1 MDNRPAVISPNLW
14 IVAVVLVAIVVGAV
28 AVLRIDRSGRG
39 GSGLSDRFD
48 YSIEQYE
55 TIDPALI
62 RYDETGEIPIEMRDP
77 RAVAVGPDDR
87 IYVAGDA
94 ALHVFNAAGTL
105 LSKMDLGGEPTCLA
119 VGGAEHAFPGRV
131 YVGVGRVVEAY
142 DAVGKTPAV
151 WRIPGLP
158 SVGHANDPPNGRVR
172 LTSIATAKD
181 DVFLA
186 DYANRIVL
194 RLDTSGKLIGRI
206 GKHDKDRGI
215 RGFAIPS
222 PFFDVA
228 VAPDGLLWVVN
239 PGAQRLEAYTFDGNL
254 ERFWGEA
261 NVAVEG
267 FFGCCNPANFA
278 VFPDG
283 RFVTAEKGLLR
294 VKVYT
299 PDGLFDCV
307 VAGPEQLDSPAG
319 IGGSSRFDHQLRAVD
334 VAVDGKNRVLIL
346 DLAGRKLRIYEPK
359 SGVQG
364 SGFGVQDLRPN
375 VQLQV
380 LNPEP

>member
-1 MDNRPAVISPNLW
+1 MENRPAVISPNLW
-14 IVAVVLVAIVVGAV
+14 IVAIVLAAVVVGVV
-28 AVLRIDRSGRG
+28 ALMWNDRSGRG

-48 YSIEQYE
+48 YAIEQYE
-55 TIDPALI
+55 EIDPGLFG
-62 RYDETGEIPIEMRDP
+62 YDQTGEIATGMRVA

-94 ALHVFNAAGTL
+94 AVHVFDATGTL

-142 DAVGKTPAV
+142 DAVGDAPAV
-151 WRIPGLP
+151 WQIPGDNA
-158 SVGHANDPPNGRVR
+158 H

-186 DYANRIVL
+186 DYGNRVVL
-194 RLDTSGKLIGRI
+194 RLNTSGKLIGQI
-206 GKHDKDRGI
+206 GKYDEGRGI

-228 VAPDGLLWVVN
+228 VAPGGLLWVVN
-239 PGAQRLEAYTFDGNL
+239 PGALRLEAYTFDGNL
-254 ERFWGEA
+254 ELFWGESLSEA
-261 NVAVEG
+261 ATPIEG

-278 VFPDG
+278 LLPDG

-294 VKVYT
+294 VKVYSA
-299 PDGLFDCV
+299 DGRFDCV
-307 VAGPEQLDSPAG
+307 VAGPGQLESPAG
-319 IGGSSRFDHQLRAVD
+319 IGSTSPFDHELKAVD
-334 VAVDGKNRVLIL
+334 VAADGRGRVLVL
-346 DLAGRKLRIYEPK
+346 DLATGNVRIFEPK
-359 SGVQG
+359 KPVS
-364 SGFGVQDLRPN
+364 DERDA
-375 VQLQV
+375 
-380 LNPEP
+380 EPT